1 MQKRIILTEH
11 SREVVE
17 PGVQWVQ
24 QYPPFVSGIQLKPVP
39 LDLSDTKQNFTLLN
53 GHMQFGPVK
62 EDTKNWSPIRDLVG
76 GGTFAPPKI
85 GSSESDNKAC
95 PSILKHSQIFK
106 KVIEKFHL
114 GSFF

>member
-24 QYPPFVSGIQLKPVP
+24 QYPPFISGIEVKPVP
-39 LDLSDTKQNFTLLN
+39 LDLSDTKQNFTQLN

-62 EDTKNWSPIRDLVG
+62 EDTKNWISK
-76 GGTFAPPKI
+76 TYF
-85 GSSESDNKAC
+85 E
-95 PSILKHSQIFK
+95 H
-106 KVIEKFHL
+106 
-114 GSFF
+114 